1 MNALKRNQNDSY
13 KRLLNLD
20 EACSY
25 ISQGRTNG
33 RTWLNSINAGI
44 HFGRRVVYDKTVIDK
59 VLDCLVDR
67 DVV

>member
-1 MNALKRNQNDSY
+1 MNALKRNQNGSY

-25 ISQGRTNG
+25 IGQGRTNG
-33 RTWLNSINAGI
+33 RMWLNSINANI
-44 HFGRRVVYDKTVIDK
+44 HFGRRVVYDKTVIDE
-59 VLDCLVDR
+59 VLDCLVNH